1 MLCRIFQKSGLG
13 PPNADRYAPF
23 VEEEWED
30 DVTVFVPGGETEDDM
45 ANGDGSCEKNDNVQ
59 VYMPSLTC
67 VTVYVLTSLPFVI
80 MVVVNSIC

>member
-1 MLCRIFQKSGLG
+1 MLHFWNWTKLNKSNILLFFVLCFVKIM
-13 PPNADRYAPF
+13 NILF

-59 VYMPSLTC
+59 VLYAFP
-67 VTVYVLTSLPFVI
+67 YVCMF
-80 MVVVNSIC
+80 